1 MNRREQKEDISKE
14 EEMNATKQLQ
24 VIGDTKMGCLIH
36 RRPKEQ
42 RKKKKKKNTQ
52 KKSMKRMTIKNGS
65 KLQKGQRK

>member
-42 RKKKKKKNTQ
+42 RNKKKNTQ